1 VDLSKAEIRVGG
13 MHCAAC
19 VARVERGLLKVPG
32 VTTAVV
38 NLATE
43 RATVEFDAT
52 VINSETIETAIRHA
66 GYEVIPIADDNA
78 DAEDEERLL
87 RRREG
92 ARIFRR
98 FVLAAILGGLVFLGG
113 HQHWLPF
120 VPGFLAD
127 PRLLFA
133 LTLPVQLWSGAEFYH
148 GAWSALRARTADMNT
163 LVALGTT
170 AAFLQSTVV
179 TFRPGL
185 LPAEYEASGGH
196 GGVGGAHPAIYFET
210 SAVIIALVLLGRWL
224 EARARARTGEAIRTL
239 IGLQPR
245 ATRVVRFDLE
255 VDVPTRE
262 VRFGDIVLVRPGER
276 IPVDGEV
283 TEGRSSVDESMLTG
297 EPMPVEKGPGD
308 PVTGATLNGNGSF
321 RFRAARVG
329 SDTVL
334 AQIIRLVRSAQGSKA
349 PVQRL
354 ADRIAAI
361 FVPVVLGI
369 AILTFALWVLLAHAP
384 AQALVSFVAVLI
396 IACPCALGLATP
408 TAIMVGSGR
417 GAEAGIL
424 VRSAGG
430 LELAHRIRTVV
441 FDKTG
446 TLTVGKPEVT
456 EVEVA
461 VDRSDGPATAT
472 GEPLAPGTTTDS
484 TGENRGPAV
493 AIDPA
498 SKHRR
503 PGTATDPADESC
515 GPAAASGV
523 RIISELSP
531 DKLLRLAAAAER
543 GSEHPLGESIVTASR
558 ARGIEIPTAGDFE
571 AFPGG
576 GIAARV
582 DDQPGVS
589 YMVLLGNERF
599 LEGRGVDLAG
609 ARVIPTESGTLGDT
623 AQPEPAMLRSAGST
637 VGPDNQPAG
646 MVPLTRRLEALASA
660 GRTPM
665 LVAIDG
671 LFAGLIAVSDRL
683 KPGAVEAVRELKGLG
698 CDVIMLTSD
707 HLRTAETIAREAGI
721 DRVIAD
727 VLPGDKAEAI
737 RGLRVGSRAVAMVGD
752 GINDAPAL
760 AEADLGIALG
770 TGTDIAMEAAE
781 VTLLRGDLAGVART
795 LRLGRAVMRTIR
807 QNLFWA
813 FVFNIVGIPVAAGA
827 LYPTFH
833 LLLNPVVA
841 SAAMALSSVTV
852 VSNSLR
858 LKRAK
863 V

>member
-1 VDLSKAEIRVGG
+1 MVAGTSKAEIRVGG

-43 RATVEFDAT
+43 RATVEFDPAMT
-52 VINSETIETAIRHA
+52 KAETIEATIRHT

-78 DAEDEERLL
+78 DAEDEERLI

-92 ARIFRR
+92 TRIFRR
-98 FVLAAILGGLVFLGG
+98 FLFAAILGGLVFLGG
-113 HQHWLPF
+113 HQRWLPF

-133 LTLPVQLWSGAEFYH
+133 LALPVQLWSGAEFYR
-148 GAWSALRARTADMNT
+148 GAWSALRARTTDMNT

-185 LPAEYEASGGH
+185 FPTEYAASGGH
-196 GGVGGAHPAIYFET
+196 GSMGGAHPAVYFET

-224 EARARARTGEAIRTL
+224 EARARAGTGEAIRTL

-245 ATRVVRFDLE
+245 TTRVVRFDLE
-255 VDVPTRE
+255 ADVPTRE
-262 VRFGDIVLVRPGER
+262 VRLGDIVVVRPGER

-308 PVTGATLNGNGSF
+308 QVTGATLNGNGSF

-329 SDTVL
+329 PDTVL
-334 AQIIRLVRSAQGSKA
+334 AQVIRLVRSAQGSKA

-354 ADRIAAI
+354 ADRIAAV
-361 FVPVVLGI
+361 FVPTVLGI
-369 AILTFALWVLLAHAP
+369 AILTFTVWVLLAHAP
-384 AQALVSFVAVLI
+384 AQGLVSFVAVLI

-456 EVEVA
+456 EVDLA
-461 VDRSDGPATAT
+461 ASPSHGGAPATD
-472 GEPLAPGTTTDS
+472 EPEEPG
-484 TGENRGPAV
+484 A
-493 AIDPA
+493 AADPA
-498 SKHRR
+498 GKSR
-503 PGTATDPADESC
+503 
-515 GPAAASGV
+515 GPAAAPGV
-523 RIISELSP
+523 RVFAGLSP
-531 DKLLRLAAAAER
+531 DSLLRLAAAAER
-543 GSEHPLGESIVTASR
+543 GSEHPLGESIQAA
-558 ARGIEIPTAGDFE
+558 ARTRGCEIPAAAGFE

-582 DDQPGVS
+582 EDQPGVVR
-589 YMVLLGNERF
+589 MVLLGNERF
-599 LEGRGVDLAG
+599 LEGRHVDLSG
-609 ARVIPTESGTLGDT
+609 ARVRINKPESFGEATSPG
-623 AQPEPAMLRSAGST
+623 PAVSRDAGSAIR
-637 VGPDNQPAG
+637 PADRPADL
-646 MVPLTRRLEALASA
+646 VPLAGRLEALASA

-671 LFAGLIAVSDRL
+671 LFAGVIAVSDRL
-683 KPGAVEAVRELKGLG
+683 KPGATEAVRELRALG
-698 CDVIMLTSD
+698 CDVIMLTGD
-707 HLRTAETIAREAGI
+707 RLRTAESIAREAGI

-727 VLPGDKAEAI
+727 VLPGDKAASI
-737 RGLRVGSRAVAMVGD
+737 RELRSGGRAVAMVGD

-795 LRLGRAVMRTIR
+795 LRLGRGVMRTIR

-813 FVFNIVGIPVAAGA
+813 FVFNVVGIPVAAGA

-841 SAAMALSSVTV
+841 SAAMALSSVSV

-858 LKRAK
+858 LKRAR

>member
-1 VDLSKAEIRVGG
+1 

-19 VARVERGLLKVPG
+19 VARVERGLLKIPG

-52 VINSETIETAIRHA
+52 LIKAETIETAIRHT

-98 FVLAAILGGLVFLGG
+98 FVFAATLGGLVFLGG

-133 LTLPVQLWSGAEFYH
+133 LTLPVQLWSGAEFYY

-185 LPAEYEASGGH
+185 LPAEYAASGGH

-245 ATRVVRFDLE
+245 TTRVVRFDLE

-262 VRFGDIVLVRPGER
+262 VRLGDIVLVRPGER

-334 AQIIRLVRSAQGSKA
+334 AQVIRLVRSAQGSKA

-461 VDRSDGPATAT
+461 VDRSGGAATAAS
-472 GEPLAPGTTTDS
+472 EPLAHGTAT
-484 TGENRGPAV
+484 
-493 AIDPA
+493 DPA
-498 SKHRR
+498 DKHRR
-503 PGTATDPADESC
+503 PGTAADPAGEIRES
-515 GPAAASGV
+515 AAAYGV
-523 RIISELSP
+523 GIIAELSP
-531 DKLLRLAAAAER
+531 DSLLRLAAAAER
-543 GSEHPLGESIVTASR
+543 GSEHPLGESIVAASR
-558 ARGIEIPTAGDFE
+558 ARGIEVPTAGDFE

-582 DDQPGVS
+582 EDRPGAVH
-589 YMVLLGNERF
+589 MVLLGNERF
-599 LEGRGVDLAG
+599 LEGRGVDLTG
-609 ARVIPTESGTLGDT
+609 ARVRFSESGTLGDT
-623 AQPEPAMLRSAGST
+623 AQPEPATLRNTGSA
-637 VGPDNQPAG
+637 VGPDDQPAG
-646 MVPLTRRLEALASA
+646 LVLLTRRLEALASA

-698 CDVIMLTSD
+698 CDVIMLTGD

-721 DRVIAD
+721 ARVIAD
-727 VLPGDKAEAI
+727 VLPGDKAASI
-737 RGLRVGSRAVAMVGD
+737 RELRASGRAVAMVGD

-813 FVFNIVGIPVAAGA
+813 FAFNVVGIPVAAGA

>member
-1 VDLSKAEIRVGG
+1 

-52 VINSETIETAIRHA
+52 MTKAEAIEATIRHA

-78 DAEDEERLL
+78 DAEDEERII

-98 FVLAAILGGLVFLGG
+98 FVFAAILGWLVFLGG
-113 HQHWLPF
+113 HQHWLPL
-120 VPGFLAD
+120 VPRFLAD

-133 LTLPVQLWSGAEFYH
+133 LTLPVQLWSGAEFYR

-185 LPAEYEASGGH
+185 LPAEYAASGGH
-196 GGVGGAHPAIYFET
+196 GGVGGAHPAVYFET

-239 IGLQPR
+239 VGLQPR
-245 ATRVVRFDLE
+245 TARVVRFDLE
-255 VDVPTRE
+255 ADVPTRE
-262 VRFGDIVLVRPGER
+262 VRLGDIVVVRPGER

-283 TEGRSSVDESMLTG
+283 TEGLSSVDESMLTG
-297 EPMPVEKGPGD
+297 EPMPVAKGPGD

-334 AQIIRLVRSAQGSKA
+334 AQVIRLVRSAQGSKA

-354 ADRIAAI
+354 ADRIAAV

-369 AILTFALWVLLAHAP
+369 AILAFALWVLLAHAP
-384 AQALVSFVAVLI
+384 AQALASFVAVLI

-461 VDRSDGPATAT
+461 VGP
-472 GEPLAPGTTTDS
+472 
-484 TGENRGPAV
+484 
-493 AIDPA
+493 
-498 SKHRR
+498 
-503 PGTATDPADESC
+503 
-515 GPAAASGV
+515 
-523 RIISELSP
+523 SEGAGIAGLSP
-531 DKLLRLAAAAER
+531 DSLLCLAAAAER
-543 GSEHPLGESIVTASR
+543 GSEHPLGEAIAAA
-558 ARGIEIPTAGDFE
+558 ARTRGRETPAAGGFE

-582 DDQPGVS
+582 EDQPGVMR
-589 YMVLLGNERF
+589 MVLLGNERF

-609 ARVIPTESGTLGDT
+609 ARVRRNEAGTFGEATHPGPT
-623 AQPEPAMLRSAGST
+623 MLHDAGSAVPSDDLP
-637 VGPDNQPAG
+637 VGL
-646 MVPLTRRLEALASA
+646 VPLSRRLEDLTAA

-683 KPGAVEAVRELKGLG
+683 KPGAVEAVRELRALG
-698 CDVIMLTSD
+698 CDVIMLTGD
-707 HLRTAETIAREAGI
+707 RLRTAESIAREAGI

-727 VLPGDKAEAI
+727 VLPGDKAASI
-737 RGLRVGSRAVAMVGD
+737 RGLRAGGRAVAMVGD

-813 FVFNIVGIPVAAGA
+813 FIFNTVGIPVAAGA

-863 V
+863 I

>member
-1 VDLSKAEIRVGG
+1 MSKAEIRIGG

-32 VTTAVV
+32 VTAAVV

-43 RATVEFDAT
+43 RATVEFDSAAA
-52 VINSETIETAIRHA
+52 SAETIEAAVRKT
-66 GYEVIPIADDNA
+66 GYEVLPIADDNA
-78 DAEDEERLL
+78 QAEDEERLI
-87 RRREG
+87 RRHEG

-98 FVLAAILGGLVFLGG
+98 FVFAAVLGGLVFLGG

-133 LTLPVQLWSGAEFYH
+133 LTLPVQLWSGAEFYR

-179 TFRPGL
+179 TFRLG
-185 LPAEYEASGGH
+185 PASAEHVASGGH
-196 GGVGGAHPAIYFET
+196 GAMGGAHPAVYFET

-245 ATRVVRFDLE
+245 TARVVRFELE
-255 VDVPTRE
+255 ADIPTRE
-262 VRFGDIVLVRPGER
+262 VRPGDIVVVRPGER

-297 EPMPVEKGPGD
+297 EPMPVAKAPGD

-334 AQIIRLVRSAQGSKA
+334 AQVIRLVRSAQGSKA
-349 PVQRL
+349 PVQRM
-354 ADRIAAI
+354 ADRIAAV

-369 AILTFALWVLLAHAP
+369 AILTFALWLLLAHAP
-384 AQALVSFVAVLI
+384 AQALANFVAVLI

-430 LELAHRIRTVV
+430 LELAHQIRTVV

-446 TLTVGKPEVT
+446 TLTVGRPEVT
-456 EVEVA
+456 EVEIAGGPPSDA
-461 VDRSDGPATAT
+461 V
-472 GEPLAPGTTTDS
+472 LAGNELV
-484 TGENRGPAV
+484 GIRMA
-493 AIDPA
+493 ADPA
-498 SKHRR
+498 GKPRE
-503 PGTATDPADESC
+503 PA
-515 GPAAASGV
+515 GV
-523 RIISELSP
+523 PEANAIAGLSP
-531 DKLLRLAAAAER
+531 DRLLCLAAAAER
-543 GSEHPLGESIVTASR
+543 GSEHPLGESIVAAAR
-558 ARGIEIPTAGDFE
+558 ARGMEIPAIREF
-571 AFPGG
+571 AAVPGV
-576 GIAARV
+576 GIVARV
-582 DDQPGVS
+582 ETGPDQACG
-589 YMVLLGNERF
+589 VLLGNEGF
-599 LEGRGVDLAG
+599 LAGRSVDL
-609 ARVIPTESGTLGDT
+609 T
-623 AQPEPAMLRSAGST
+623 AAWVRINEPGLLRKAVPPGSIASAEDRFAISADHRPGSL
-637 VGPDNQPAG
+637 
-646 MVPLTRRLEALASA
+646 VPLALRLEELAAA

-665 LVAIDG
+665 LMAIDG
-671 LFAGLIAVSDRL
+671 VFAGLIAVSDRL
-683 KPGAVEAVRELKGLG
+683 KPGAAEAVRELRALG
-698 CDVIMLTSD
+698 CEVIMLTGD
-707 HLRTAETIAREAGI
+707 RRRTAESIAHESGI
-721 DRVIAD
+721 ERVIAD
-727 VLPGDKAEAI
+727 VLPGDKAATI
-737 RGLRVGSRAVAMVGD
+737 RELRLGGRAVAMVGD

-781 VTLLRGDLAGVART
+781 VTLLGGDLAGVART

-813 FVFNIVGIPVAAGA
+813 FIFNAVGIPVAAGA
-827 LYPTFH
+827 LYPAFH
-833 LLLNPVVA
+833 VLLNPVVA

-858 LKRAK
+858 LKR
-863 V
+863 VRI